1 MGTVKR
7 IYIHGRKNKY
17 VDTYEKS
24 GDYDMYIYLDIV
36 KQFACEMCGTCCR
49 NDWLVT
55 VDEDTYRRNSVLF
68 AQTGRVQEF
77 NHAFIPIQ
85 GEKSP
90 GEYAYI
96 AKGMEDGCWFLDTAN
111 FCRLHKEAGHAH
123 LDTVCQTFPR
133 YPMSTARGIELT
145 LSFSCPAVLRLVERC
160 EPLTMLQ
167 SEQPPLVVLPDSYVE
182 YVFPKQKQIYDPL
195 RYYFEIEHH
204 FIDILQHRR
213 RSIAQRLDFIAR
225 TVEEMDRLDGNENI
239 GEQLT
244 RLFYANYAIL
254 DADSAAAQDGLWNT
268 PEILMEHFFV
278 NFIFKK
284 PFYTYGLRHTMKML
298 RNFYSRIAS
307 EIQDLAD
314 PTVQMTQVRSAIMRI
329 EFQFGHNRQ
338 SLGYK

>member
-1 MGTVKR
+1 
-7 IYIHGRKNKY
+7 
-17 VDTYEKS
+17 
-24 GDYDMYIYLDIV
+24 MYIYLDIA
-36 KQFACEMCGTCCR
+36 KQFTCEICGTCCR

-55 VDEDTYRRNSVLF
+55 VDEDTYRRNSALF
-68 AQTGRVQEF
+68 TQTGRVQEF
-77 NHAFIPIQ
+77 QNAFIPIQ
-85 GEKSP
+85 GKKCP

-111 FCRLHKEAGHAH
+111 LCRLHKEAGHAH
-123 LDTVCQTFPR
+123 LDTVCQIFPR

-145 LSFSCPAVLRLVERC
+145 LSFSCPAVLRLVERR
-160 EPLTMLQ
+160 EPLTMLR
-167 SEQPPLVVLPDSYVE
+167 SDQPPLALLPDSYVE
-182 YVFPKQKQIYDPL
+182 HVFPKQKQRYDPL

-213 RSIAQRLDFIAR
+213 RSVAQRLDLIAR
-225 TVEEMDRLDGNENI
+225 TVEEIDRLDGNENI
-239 GEQLT
+239 GVQLT
-244 RLFYANYAIL
+244 SMFYANYAIL
-254 DADSAAAQDGLWNT
+254 DADADADADQDGLGIT

-307 EIQDLAD
+307 EIQDLTD
-314 PTVQMTQVRSAIMRI
+314 PTVQMTQVRSAIIGI